1 VRPADIARLLA
12 LAIIWSASFVFIR
25 VLAPVL
31 GPVWVATGRLLLGG
45 AVLTGVFVVTRT
57 HVDLTRNWRA
67 YLFIGVL
74 NSALPF
80 LLFAYAAL
88 TLPASYLVLL
98 NAALPLFGAL
108 ASAVWLAES
117 LDAAKLLGLVSGAA
131 GVWLVSRAGPIP
143 PDFPFAVAVAA
154 SLAAVL
160 CYALAGVWLKRRSR
174 SSAPIAMAG
183 WSQLLGGLA
192 LLPLAATAPVR
203 GAITLSIV
211 INLLMLAL
219 VCSALAYVLYFRL
232 IADVGPTRA
241 MTVTFLMPAF
251 GMLWG
256 HWFLDETI
264 TVPMLVGAALIV
276 AGTAA
281 VLRPRR

>member
-12 LAIIWSASFVFIR
+12 LAVIWSASFVFIR

-45 AVLTGVFVVTRT
+45 AVLIGVFVVTRT

-80 LLFAYAAL
+80 VLFAYAAL

-108 ASAVWLAES
+108 ASAVWLAEP

-131 GVWLVSRAGPIP
+131 GVWLVSRAGPVP

-203 GAITLSIV
+203 SAITLSIV

>member
-12 LAIIWSASFVFIR
+12 LAVIWSASFVFIR

-45 AVLTGVFVVTRT
+45 AVLIGVFVVTRT

-80 LLFAYAAL
+80 VLFAYAAL

-108 ASAVWLAES
+108 ASAVWLAEP

-131 GVWLVSRAGPIP
+131 GVWLVSRAGPVP

>member
-1 VRPADIARLLA
+1 
-12 LAIIWSASFVFIR
+12 
-25 VLAPVL
+25 
-31 GPVWVATGRLLLGG
+31 
-45 AVLTGVFVVTRT
+45 
-57 HVDLTRNWRA
+57 
-67 YLFIGVL
+67 
-74 NSALPF
+74 
-80 LLFAYAAL
+80 
-88 TLPASYLVLL
+88 
-98 NAALPLFGAL
+98 
-108 ASAVWLAES
+108 
-117 LDAAKLLGLVSGAA
+117 
-131 GVWLVSRAGPIP
+131 
-143 PDFPFAVAVAA
+143 
-154 SLAAVL
+154 
-160 CYALAGVWLKRRSR
+160 
-174 SSAPIAMAG
+174 MAG